1 MEKPYEQIR
10 KTLKLFEC
18 NKLRLRFRDEDERAR
33 FMECWVERYG
43 DVDDAEWNIAVVI
56 MTARHREPSFYN
68 MEKAL
73 REAQGIRYESQ
84 LKKEQKELQNSEVS
98 GWDETKQSKKGQY
111 TIGQGKIGHSKD
123 GQGKNGQCKTG
134 QCKTGYSKDGQ
145 SKTENNAL
153 DTAANKQKRALHMQ
167 GSNNLATI
175 PQTPE
180 QVAQEALM
188 RYERRGEVSLKRRGI

>member
-43 DVDDAEWNIAVVI
+43 YVDDAEWNIAVVI

-84 LKKEQKELQNSEVS
+84 LKKEQQKLQKAEEN
-98 GWDETKQSKKGQY
+98 GWDGNGQAKTLRAKAGRDKNGY
-111 TIGQGKIGHSKD
+111 SKD
-123 GQGKNGQCKTG
+123 GQSKTG
-134 QCKTGYSKDGQ
+134 QYKTGHSKDGQ

-167 GSNNLATI
+167 GSNNLSTV

-188 RYERRGEVSLKRRGI
+188 RYERRGRKKS

>member
-18 NKLRLRFRDEDERAR
+18 NKLRLRFKDEDERAR
-33 FMECWVERYG
+33 FMERWVERYG

-84 LKKEQKELQNSEVS
+84 LKKEQQELQNAEEN
-98 GWDETKQSKKGQY
+98 GWDENRQSKIGQY
-111 TIGQGKIGHSKD
+111 KIGRSK
-123 GQGKNGQCKTG
+123 
-134 QCKTGYSKDGQ
+134 YGQ

-167 GSNNLATI
+167 GSNNLSTI
-175 PQTPE
+175 PKTPE

-188 RYERRGEVSLKRRGI
+188 RYERRGRV

>member
-73 REAQGIRYESQ
+73 REAQGIRYESK
-84 LKKEQKELQNSEVS
+84 LKKERKELQIGEEN
-98 GWDETKQSKKGQY
+98 GWEESGQY
-111 TIGQGKIGHSKD
+111 
-123 GQGKNGQCKTG
+123 KNGQCKTG
-134 QCKTGYSKDGQ
+134 HSKDGQ
-145 SKTENNAL
+145 SKDENKAL
-153 DTAANKQKRALHMQ
+153 DTAAPAQKRALHMQ

-175 PQTPE
+175 TKTPE

-188 RYERRGEVSLKRRGI
+188 RYERRREVE

>member
-18 NKLRLRFRDEDERAR
+18 NKLRFKFRDEDERAR

-73 REAQGIRYESQ
+73 REAQGIRYKSQ
-84 LKKEQKELQNSEVS
+84 LKKEQKELQNGEEN
-98 GWDETKQSKKGQY
+98 GWDENAQCKKGQY

-123 GQGKNGQCKTG
+123 GQGKTG
-134 QCKTGYSKDGQ
+134 QDKIGYSKDGQ
-145 SKTENNAL
+145 SRDENNAL
-153 DTAANKQKRALHMQ
+153 NTAANKQKRALHMQ
-167 GSNNLATI
+167 GSNNLSTV

-180 QVAQEALM
+180 QVAREALM
-188 RYERRGEVSLKRRGI
+188 RYERRGR

>member
-43 DVDDAEWNIAVVI
+43 DIDDAEWNIAVVI

-84 LKKEQKELQNSEVS
+84 LKKEQQELQNGEEN
-98 GWDETKQSKKGQY
+98 GWDENAQR
-111 TIGQGKIGHSKD
+111 
-123 GQGKNGQCKTG
+123 KTG
-134 QCKTGYSKDGQ
+134 QDTIGYSKDEQ

-167 GSNNLATI
+167 DSNNLSTI
-175 PQTPE
+175 PKTPE
-180 QVAQEALM
+180 QVAQEALI
-188 RYERRGEVSLKRRGI
+188 RYERRGR

>member
-18 NKLRLRFRDEDERAR
+18 NKLRFKFRDEDERAR

-68 MEKAL
+68 MEKTL

-84 LKKEQKELQNSEVS
+84 LKKEQQELQNSEVN
-98 GWDETKQSKKGQY
+98 GWDENRQSKIGQY
-111 TIGQGKIGHSKD
+111 KIGRSKD
-123 GQGKNGQCKTG
+123 GQSKTG
-134 QCKTGYSKDGQ
+134 QYKTGYSKDGQ
-145 SKTENNAL
+145 SKTENNAI
-153 DTAANKQKRALHMQ
+153 TIAASAQKRALHMQ
-167 GSNNLATI
+167 GSNNLSTV
-175 PQTPE
+175 PKTPE
-180 QVAQEALM
+180 QVAQEALL
-188 RYERRGEVSLKRRGI
+188 RYEWRGKGFSK

>member
-84 LKKEQKELQNSEVS
+84 LKKEQKELQNGEEN
-98 GWDETKQSKKGQY
+98 GWDENGQSKNGQY
-111 TIGQGKIGHSKD
+111 TIGRSKD
-123 GQGKNGQCKTG
+123 GQSKTG
-134 QCKTGYSKDGQ
+134 QYKTGYSKDGQ
-145 SKTENNAL
+145 SKTGQYKTGHSKDGQSKNENNTF
-153 DTAANKQKRALHMQ
+153 DTAAPAQKRALHMQ

-175 PQTPE
+175 PKTPE
-180 QVAQEALM
+180 QVAQEALL
-188 RYERRGEVSLKRRGI
+188 RYERRGRR

>member
-43 DVDDAEWNIAVVI
+43 DIDDAEWNIAVVI

-84 LKKEQKELQNSEVS
+84 LKKEQQELQNGEEN
-98 GWDETKQSKKGQY
+98 GWDENAQR
-111 TIGQGKIGHSKD
+111 
-123 GQGKNGQCKTG
+123 KTG
-134 QCKTGYSKDGQ
+134 QDTLGYSKDEQ

-167 GSNNLATI
+167 DSNNLSTI
-175 PQTPE
+175 PKTPE
-180 QVAQEALM
+180 QVAQEALI
-188 RYERRGEVSLKRRGI
+188 RYERRGR

>member
-84 LKKEQKELQNSEVS
+84 LKKEQQELQNAEEN
-98 GWDETKQSKKGQY
+98 GWDENEQSKNWQY
-111 TIGQGKIGHSKD
+111 TIEQGKTGYSRDGQCKTGQYKTGHSKD
-123 GQGKNGQCKTG
+123 GQSKN
-134 QCKTGYSKDGQ
+134 
-145 SKTENNAL
+145 ENNAL
-153 DTAANKQKRALHMQ
+153 NTAANKQKRALHMQ
-167 GSNNLATI
+167 GPNNLSTI
-175 PQTPE
+175 PKTPE

-188 RYERRGEVSLKRRGI
+188 RYERRK

>member
-43 DVDDAEWNIAVVI
+43 DVDDTEWNIAVVI

-84 LKKEQKELQNSEVS
+84 LKKEQKELQNGEVS
-98 GWDETKQSKKGQY
+98 GWDETKQRKNGLS
-111 TIGQGKIGHSKD
+111 
-123 GQGKNGQCKTG
+123 KNGQSNNG
-134 QCKTGYSKDGQ
+134 QSKIGYSKDGL
-145 SKTENNAL
+145 SKNENNAL
-153 DTAANKQKRALHMQ
+153 NTAAPAQKRALQLQ
-167 GSNNLATI
+167 GSNNLATV
-175 PQTPE
+175 PKTPE

-188 RYERRGEVSLKRRGI
+188 RYERRGRSYQ

>member
-18 NKLRLRFRDEDERAR
+18 NKLRLSFRDEDERAR

-73 REAQGIRYESQ
+73 REAQGIRYESK
-84 LKKEQKELQNSEVS
+84 LKKEREELQNGEVS
-98 GWDETKQSKKGQY
+98 GWDENEQRKNGQVK
-111 TIGQGKIGHSKD
+111 TGQDKNGYSKD
-123 GQGKNGQCKTG
+123 GQSKTG
-134 QCKTGYSKDGQ
+134 QYKTGHSKDGQ
-145 SKTENNAL
+145 SKTENNARTIA
-153 DTAANKQKRALHMQ
+153 DNAQKRALHMQ

-175 PQTPE
+175 TKNPE

-188 RYERRGEVSLKRRGI
+188 RYERRGRK

>member
-10 KTLKLFEC
+10 KTLKLFEW
-18 NKLRLRFRDEDERAR
+18 NKLRLRFRNEEERTR
-33 FMECWVERYG
+33 FMECWVARYG

-56 MTARHREPSFYN
+56 MTARHREPNFYN

-73 REAQGIRYESQ
+73 REAQGIRYESK
-84 LKKEQKELQNSEVS
+84 LKKEREELQNGEVS
-98 GWDETKQSKKGQY
+98 GWEEN
-111 TIGQGKIGHSKD
+111 
-123 GQGKNGQCKTG
+123 GQGKNGQVKTG
-134 QCKTGYSKDGQ
+134 QDKNGYSKDGQSKTGQYKTGHSKDGQ

-167 GSNNLATI
+167 GSNNLSTV

-188 RYERRGEVSLKRRGI
+188 RYERRGRKKS

>member
-10 KTLKLFEC
+10 KTLKLFEW
-18 NKLRLRFRDEDERAR
+18 NKLRLRFRNEEERTR
-33 FMECWVERYG
+33 FMECWVARYG

-84 LKKEQKELQNSEVS
+84 LKKEQKELQNGEVS
-98 GWDETKQSKKGQY
+98 GWEEN
-111 TIGQGKIGHSKD
+111 
-123 GQGKNGQCKTG
+123 GQGKNGQ
-134 QCKTGYSKDGQ
+134 SKNGQ
-145 SKTENNAL
+145 SKNGQGKNENNAL
-153 DTAANKQKRALHMQ
+153 TIAANAQKRALHMQ

-175 PQTPE
+175 TKNPE

-188 RYERRGEVSLKRRGI
+188 RYERRGRK